1 MSTTGTG
8 AIAGSRETEIIERGG
23 LAVAKP
29 GEAASPDC
37 TGGTIVVRPKPGHRW
52 SRSVKRLLLI
62 VLLIVAGAVAS
73 FLLFRPVAVTVAQ
86 VTQRDIA
93 PAIQGVGT
101 VEAKVAVQVGS
112 KITGRVVAVLVDQ
125 GDTVTV
131 GQVLARLDEAL
142 QRAEITRQEAVARV
156 TEAAVAEAEANVRR
170 ARSTLDDL
178 VAGARPAE
186 IEQLRERVKSAGA
199 TRALAESDHRR
210 TRELLAKELIA
221 AQEMDRARHAFDVAT
236 AQERDATKALE
247 LALEGPRKDQVAAAR
262 AALEA
267 AQHQLGGAGAARRQ
281 AEAGLA
287 LAREQLADTVIRSP
301 FSGYVVSRELEPGA
315 PVNPTTP
322 IFKLADPQSSWV
334 TVYVDQRDT
343 AGLAPGDPA
352 EVVFRS
358 LPHRGFRGQV
368 ARIQREG
375 DRVTEQL
382 AVDLSLDERP
392 GRLTLGEQVEAT
404 IRPPVH
410 PSVTALPLSAVVR
423 RPDGL
428 GALVVKQ
435 GRLQFRQAGFGAA
448 DPSGWI
454 EVLSGLRPGDEVV
467 VAPGRLADPANDGRR
482 VSARR

>member
-1 MSTTGTG
+1 MTSSGG
-8 AIAGSRETEIIERGG
+8 IAGSRATESIEPGG
-23 LAVAKP
+23 VAVAKP
-29 GEAASPDC
+29 SGAATLDGAGQAAVS
-37 TGGTIVVRPKPGHRW
+37 RPRPGHRW
-52 SRSVKRLLLI
+52 PRSAKRLLL
-62 VLLIVAGAVAS
+62 VALLVVAGGVAG
-73 FLLFRPVAVTVAQ
+73 FLLLRPLAVTVAQ

-125 GDTVTV
+125 GDTVPV

-142 QRAEITRQEAVARV
+142 QRAEITRQEAAARV
-156 TEAAVAEAEANVRR
+156 TEAVVAEAEANVRR
-170 ARSTLDDL
+170 AQSTLDDL

-199 TRALAESDHRR
+199 SRTLTEHDHRR
-210 TRELLAKELIA
+210 TQELLAKELIA
-221 AQEMDRARHAFDVAT
+221 AQEMDRAKQAFDVAT

-267 AQHQLGGAGAARRQ
+267 AQHQLRGAGAARHQ

-301 FSGYVVSRELEPGA
+301 FAGYVVSRELEPGA

-322 IFKLADPQSSWV
+322 IFKLADPRSYWV

-343 AGLAPGDPA
+343 AGLGPGDPA

-404 IRPPVH
+404 IRPTAHRNVA
-410 PSVTALPLSAVVR
+410 ALPLSAVVR

-428 GALVVKQ
+428 GALVVKE
-435 GRLQFRQAGFGAA
+435 GRLQFRPASFGAA

-467 VAPGRLADPANDGRR
+467 VAPGRLADPANEGLR
-482 VSARR
+482 VAAKR

>member
-1 MSTTGTG
+1 MTVTGSG
-8 AIAGSRETEIIERGG
+8 GIAGSRATEGIEPGG
-23 LAVAKP
+23 LVVAKP
-29 GEAASPDC
+29 SGAAALDG
-37 TGGTIVVRPKPGHRW
+37 TGRALAARPKPGHWW
-52 SRSVKRLLLI
+52 SRSAKRLLL
-62 VLLIVAGAVAS
+62 VALFVVAGAVAG
-73 FLLFRPVAVTVAQ
+73 FLLLRPVTVTVAG

-131 GQVLARLDEAL
+131 GQVLARLDDAL
-142 QRAEITRQEAVARV
+142 QRAEVTRQEAALR
-156 TEAAVAEAEANVRR
+156 VAEAGMAESQANVRR

-178 VAGARPAE
+178 VAGSRPAE
-186 IEQLRERVKSAGA
+186 IEQLRERVRSAGA
-199 TRALAESDHRR
+199 TRVLTEHDHRR
-210 TRELLAKELIA
+210 TQELLAKELIA
-221 AQEMDRARHAFDVAT
+221 AQEMDKAKQAFDVAT
-236 AQERDATKALE
+236 AQERDAAKTLE

-267 AQHQLGGAGAARRQ
+267 AQHQLEGAGAARHQ
-281 AEAGLA
+281 AGAGLA
-287 LAREQLADTVIRSP
+287 LAREQLADTVILSP
-301 FSGYVVSRELEPGA
+301 FAGYVVSRALEPGA

-334 TVYVDQRDT
+334 SVYVDERDT
-343 AGLAPGDPA
+343 AGLARGHPA
-352 EVVFRS
+352 DIVFRS

-404 IRPPVH
+404 IRLPVH
-410 PSVTALPLSAVVR
+410 HDVAALPLSAVVR

-428 GALVVKQ
+428 GALVVTQ
-435 GRLQFRQAGFGAA
+435 GRLQFRRASFGAA

-467 VAPGRLADPANDGRR
+467 VAPGRLADPTHEGRR
-482 VSARR
+482 VAARR